1 MRMRKNNS
9 LLVMI
14 PVLFALIAVSGC
26 KSSEDYAAERG
37 KKAVTHHLLSQ
48 QREIQDGRPLSLDQC
63 IEIALRN
70 NLDVRVYELEQ
81 EVAKEFRTAEALGML
96 PELTLTNN
104 FTARSNSPA
113 SSSKKLVST
122 GQTYG
127 ASVSEDRNINYLNID
142 LMLSMLDFGIAYF
155 NTQQAQDRVYIRKQ
169 RTERAVQNLSFDVVR
184 AYFRVAAA
192 QRAIKMTTTLL
203 EQCRSR
209 FELIEQARKK
219 KQITVPFA
227 YQQATRFIDME
238 KRLTQFVRS
247 YENACVELRALLG
260 YYPNSNIFVDES
272 VLDRVPDFKL
282 PEISTMEQIA
292 LIRRPELYEV
302 DMQRHVNLVECYK
315 TIAMMFPNVKLFVD
329 WSNNNNSYL
338 YNQSWWELGVRA
350 AYNLLKL
357 PQNIQ
362 RYRSHRKQVETEEMR
377 AYAQAVAVM
386 AQVRIAYGNLLSA
399 RERYDLN
406 RKVYTTYDENLQ
418 AALKSQAVGR
428 TMQQLEL
435 DHMRLA
441 TTETSIESLMSLGD
455 YYVAY
460 YRLLNVMGLREL
472 DARSADE
479 LAEEISDADNRMKDE
494 IAAARKAFDEQRAAA
509 MKEALEKQKLLE
521 AENAAAAA
529 AKRRAKVNAQID
541 KRIEAES
548 ANSLVQSEKKQ

>member
-1 MRMRKNNS
+1 MWKNNS

-14 PVLFALIAVSGC
+14 PVMLVVIAVSGC
-26 KSSEDYAAERG
+26 KSSEDYAEERG
-37 KKAVTHHLLSQ
+37 RKTVVQHLLVQ
-48 QREIQDGRPLSLDQC
+48 QREIRDGKPLSLDQC
-63 IEIALRN
+63 IEIALKN
-70 NLDVRVYELEQ
+70 NLEVRVYELEQ

-104 FTARSNSPA
+104 FTARSNTPA
-113 SSSKKLVST
+113 SSSKKLVTS
-122 GQTYG
+122 GESYG
-127 ASVSEDRNINYLNID
+127 ASVSEDRNVNYLNID

-184 AYFRVAAA
+184 AYFKVAAA

-209 FELIEQARKK
+209 YELIEQARQK

-247 YENACVELRALLG
+247 YENSCVELRALLG

-302 DMQRHVNLVECYK
+302 DMQRHVNVVECYK

-329 WSNNNNSYL
+329 WSNSNNSYL

-362 RYRSHRKQVETEEMR
+362 RYRSYRKQVETEEMR
-377 AYAQAVAVM
+377 SYAQAVAVM

-399 RERYDLN
+399 KERYDLN

-428 TMQQLEL
+428 ATQQLEL
-435 DHMRLA
+435 DHMRLT

-460 YRLLNVMGLREL
+460 YRLLNVMGLRNL
-472 DARSADE
+472 DARSTDE
-479 LAEEISDADNRMKDE
+479 MVEEIADADNRMKDE
-494 IAAARKAFDEQRAAA
+494 IVNARKAYDEQRVAA

-521 AENAAAAA
+521 AKAAADAA
-529 AKRRAKVNAQID
+529 AERRAKVNAQID